1 MKKKFKK
8 LWEEVYGLNED
19 QDKALS
25 GVWDRANED
34 ERKAVLKWGSYMYA
48 EGWKDYFVKL
58 VGAGLV
64 IGFFVGRA
72 TKR

>member
-1 MKKKFKK
+1 MKEKFEK
-8 LWEEVYGLNED
+8 LWNETYGLNED
-19 QDKALS
+19 QDNALKS
-25 GVWDRANED
+25 VWNQAKED
-34 ERKAVLKWGSYMYA
+34 ERKAILKWGSYMYA